1 MSLDLLLS
9 SCEISSRSSSV
20 EQSSR
25 NIEFLLAGLIND
37 SNDANFIWDKS
48 LPTMESFN
56 TDAIELKYLLNSL
69 HIILL
74 SKIFLLSMIMDGVAT
89 DFVLPR
95 ISFIICQVF
104 LRSCLVSTTYSI
116 AIVHVFSCIN
126 HCFQDPAI
134 VVKVKL

>member
-37 SNDANFIWDKS
+37 SNDANFKLDRS

-69 HIILL
+69 HP
-74 SKIFLLSMIMDGVAT
+74 GGRT
-89 DFVLPR
+89 
-95 ISFIICQVF
+95 Q
-104 LRSCLVSTTYSI
+104 
-116 AIVHVFSCIN
+116 
-126 HCFQDPAI
+126 
-134 VVKVKL
+134 

>member
-1 MSLDLLLS
+1 MWADFLIMRMGMSLDLLLS

-56 TDAIELKYLLNSL
+56 TDAIELK
-69 HIILL
+69 
-74 SKIFLLSMIMDGVAT
+74 
-89 DFVLPR
+89 
-95 ISFIICQVF
+95 
-104 LRSCLVSTTYSI
+104 
-116 AIVHVFSCIN
+116 
-126 HCFQDPAI
+126 
-134 VVKVKL
+134 